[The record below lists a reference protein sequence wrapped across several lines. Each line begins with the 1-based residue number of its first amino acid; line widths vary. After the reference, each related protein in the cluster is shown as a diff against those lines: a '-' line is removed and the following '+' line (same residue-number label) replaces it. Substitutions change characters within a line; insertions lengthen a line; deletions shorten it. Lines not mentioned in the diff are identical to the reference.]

1 MKHAPSRRSSSFT
14 LIELLVVIAIIAI
27 LASMLLPALSQA
39 REKAR
44 AISCTSQM
52 KQLGLGM
59 TMYVDDS
66 RDRFPKMYHAQTG
79 FQGCLRTDY
88 RYWVD
93 SVYEYTGKNK
103 EIFACPSRNGW
114 SGSPALFSWDFIAYG
129 YNYYYL
135 GSPYGSQPGT
145 NGVTHSQIKSP
156 SETLLFADSKGRTNG
171 STAGAYGNYIY
182 SGQACCD
189 GRPAYYRTTDCH
201 NQRVNIT
208 WVDGHCTSLRYAQIQ
223 PNNCGA
229 LWDLN

>member
-1 MKHAPSRRSSSFT
+1 MNTHRAFT

-39 REKAR
+39 RAKAR

-66 RDRFPKMYHAQTG
+66 SDRFPKMYHPQLG

-93 SVYEYTGKNK
+93 GVYEYTGSNK
-103 EIFACPSRNGW
+103 EIFACPSRSGW
-114 SGSPALFSWDFIAYG
+114 GGSPPLFSWQFIAYG

-135 GSPYGSQPGT
+135 GSPYGGQPGT
-145 NGVTHSQIKSP
+145 NGVTRSRVKSP
-156 SETLLFADSKGRTNG
+156 SDTLLFADSKGRTNG

-182 SGQACCD
+182 SGQVCCD
-189 GRPAYYRTTDCH
+189 GAPAYYRTVDCH
-201 NQRVNIT
+201 NQRLNIA
-208 WVDGHCTSLRYAQIQ
+208 WVDGHCTSLRYAQVQ
-223 PNNCGA
+223 PSDRRA
-229 LWDLN
+229 IWDLY